1 MIASCVTALCGS
13 MFAGLAERSYATVT
27 VFSLEPQAVQVQNTI
42 AAQSSS
48 AIRFT
53 DKPPLFFRPFVFMI
67 PFGQSSINEYFV
79 KVLNMHAKSWNPA
92 KKSPADQQTIFHAWR
107 GSLFQ
112 HQPLSRFISAV
123 FPSPRYC
130 ATKIVILETAE
141 RSMTLPI
148 S

>member
-42 AAQSSS
+42 AEQQCDPFH
-48 AIRFT
+48 RQT
-53 DKPPLFFRPFVFMI
+53 PPFFRPFVFMI